1 MKREEILAQEI
12 ARLNLLVADLA
23 VALDNANSII
33 EELQAKDKV
42 VDNVQGKK

>member
-1 MKREEILAQEI
+1 MKQEDILVQEI